1 MKYFLFKL
9 CTGYLFVLLFCAL
22 ELIPWTILLNLFVK
36 PYEQKKVYFHFAMAR
51 KGALKR
57 M

>member
-22 ELIPWTILLNLFVK
+22 ELIPWTILLNVK
-36 PYEQKKVYFHFAMAR
+36 MHLGVVILSLICTLQQKFYK
-51 KGALKR
+51 KDL
-57 M
+57 